1 MLVKPTVPELLKESK
16 KNRYSL
22 VIATAKRARQISQGS
37 KPMTNVDDISPVS
50 LAADEIG
57 EGKVVIFDENQW
69 KDEQEKLEEKN
80 EDNAN
85 NDAEKENETSN
96 SDSEENK

>member
-22 VIATAKRARQISQGS
+22 VIATAKRARQIAKGS
-37 KPMTNVDDISPVS
+37 KPMTDDDDISPVT

-57 EGKVVIFDENQW
+57 EGKVTIYDEDQW
-69 KDEQEKLEEKN
+69 KDEQEKIKEESS
-80 EDNAN
+80 
-85 NDAEKENETSN
+85 NDSSDDTENSQ
-96 SDSEENK
+96 SENKE

>member
-69 KDEQEKLEEKN
+69 EDEQEKLEEIS
-80 EDNAN
+80 E
-85 NDAEKENETSN
+85 NDEENETSN
-96 SDSEENK
+96 VDGAEN

>member
-22 VIATAKRARQISQGS
+22 VIATAKRARQISKGS
-37 KPMTNVDDISPVS
+37 KPMTKDDDISPIS

-57 EGKVVIFDENQW
+57 EGKVVIYDENQW
-69 KDEQEKLEEKN
+69 KEEQERLEKSKEQ
-80 EDNAN
+80 EDE
-85 NDAEKENETSN
+85 NDETEESDENSQENE
-96 SDSEENK
+96 

>member
-37 KPMTNVDDISPVS
+37 KPMTKVDDISPVS

-57 EGKVVIFDENQW
+57 EGKVTIFDENQW
-69 KDEQEKLEEKN
+69 KEEQEKLEEN
-80 EDNAN
+80 
-85 NDAEKENETSN
+85 KENEKESETTDTN
-96 SDSEENK
+96 SEENK

>member
-22 VIATAKRARQISQGS
+22 VIATAKRARQISSGS
-37 KPMTNVDDISPVS
+37 KPMTKEDDISPIS

-57 EGKVVIFDENQW
+57 EGKVIIYDESQW
-69 KDEQEKLEEKN
+69 KEEQENK
-80 EDNAN
+80 
-85 NDAEKENETSN
+85 
-96 SDSEENK
+96 EENLETLKEENINIEE

>member
-37 KPMTNVDDISPVS
+37 KPMTKVDDISPVS

-57 EGKVVIFDENQW
+57 EGKVTIFDENQW
-69 KDEQEKLEEKN
+69 KEEQEKLEENN
-80 EDNAN
+80 E
-85 NDAEKENETSN
+85 ESETTDTN
-96 SDSEENK
+96 SEENK

>member
-1 MLVKPTVPELLKESK
+1 MLVKPTVPELLRETH

-22 VIATAKRARQISQGS
+22 VIATAKIARQISKGS
-37 KPMTNVDDISPVS
+37 KPMTNDDDISPIS

-69 KDEQEKLEEKN
+69 KEEQDKIEEEKN
-80 EDNAN
+80 ENKD
-85 NDAEKENETSN
+85 DLAEEY
-96 SDSEENK
+96 

>member
-1 MLVKPTVPELLKESK
+1 MLVKPTVPELLKTSK

-22 VIATAKRARQISQGS
+22 VIATAKRARQISKGS
-37 KPMTNVDDISPVS
+37 KPMTEDEDISPIS

-69 KDEQEKLEEKN
+69 AEEQEKMQQNEEASN
-80 EDNAN
+80 EED
-85 NDAEKENETSN
+85 
-96 SDSEENK
+96 EEIE

>member
-1 MLVKPTVPELLKESK
+1 MLVKPTVPELLKETK

-37 KPMTNVDDISPVS
+37 KPMTKVDDISPVS

-57 EGKVVIFDENQW
+57 EGKVSIFDENQW
-69 KDEQEKLEEKN
+69 KEEQEKLEENSEKN
-80 EDNAN
+80 DVKE
-85 NDAEKENETSN
+85 ENETS
-96 SDSEENK
+96 SEEETENK